1 MERGVRRLE
10 IFQDDFDKR
19 VFLEIL
25 KDELSKNGCKLH
37 AYCLMSNHFH
47 FLLETGEI
55 EIGKFMKG
63 LVCKYAIDT
72 NYWQEHFYAFGRI
85 F

>member
-10 IFQDDFDKR
+10 IFQDDFDKM

-47 FLLETGEI
+47 FLLETHSGARPVRPA
-55 EIGKFMKG
+55 KG
-63 LVCKYAIDT
+63 ASPSRRKSCTKR
-72 NYWQEHFYAFGRI
+72 E
-85 F
+85 